1 MNICNIIRKF
11 IEYFLKKVLV
21 KAMFTLTVFGI
32 LLFEGI
38 SVLGPGQRGTGS
50 ERVSFQSLFY
60 SKLNEIC
67 GFI

>member
-1 MNICNIIRKF
+1 MKG
-11 IEYFLKKVLV
+11 
-21 KAMFTLTVFGI
+21 MFTLTVFKI
-32 LLFEGI
+32 LLFEG
-38 SVLGPGQRGTGS
+38 SWVLGNGQRGTGS